1 MTTAPAETQD
11 TERVPVRSLTR
22 GQITVLTIA
31 TLPMIG
37 VGAAG
42 AIGTYANASS
52 VLHRGQTAIGVVAAG
67 EGATLVAALVMIGVT
82 MLGQTAPA
90 TIRAALWLLPT
101 AASVMGLTIAPTMQE
116 AVVYALTPLAMTA
129 AAEGISFLAR
139 RIVVHRTGIDM
150 EAQRR
155 NAATMQRMAVLRA
168 LATSHPNE
176 KARKRAEL
184 ASWRLAKKVG
194 AGDAALGAYLVTVQ
208 RDRMTTGADIALA
221 SMFVSSGQ
229 SELPAVTVQQEADG
243 PVDRTEDAVD
253 QKAADR
259 PGRTDRTAT
268 VDHQAGPDRTE
279 QATAT
284 VDRAEPAVDRP
295 QRTAG
300 PDRQQA
306 TVQTDR
312 PAQQP
317 ATTVD
322 RTGPDQADRAPT
334 GGPDRTADAG
344 LVLTDLEQE
353 AVDRLRSTNRSISKR
368 SIADV
373 VRNELGRSISSDRTA
388 EIARHFRTLRSAA

>member
-1 MTTAPAETQD
+1 MTTAPDETQD
-11 TERVPVRSLTR
+11 TERAPVRSLTR

-52 VLHRGQTAIGVVAAG
+52 VLHRGQTALGVVAAG

-101 AASVMGLTIAPTMQE
+101 AASVMGLTIAPTMRE

-129 AAEGISFLAR
+129 AAEGVSFLAR

-168 LATSHPNE
+168 LATSHPNA

-221 SMFVSSGQ
+221 AMFTPGVEAAVGRLGTPALEIETAETETVVSRRTETTETTET
-229 SELPAVTVQQEADG
+229 SETSETGLPASPVSRPTETSETGLLVSGRNETPETETSETGETETSLPVSLPGTPRETSKVTSIG
-243 PVDRTEDAVD
+243 DRETETNALLDLMRSRGGEMAVSLNNAIEETGRPKATAAKRL
-253 QKAADR
+253 KAARDLYLAE
-259 PGRTDRTAT
+259 TA
-268 VDHQAGPDRTE
+268 
-279 QATAT
+279 
-284 VDRAEPAVDRP
+284 
-295 QRTAG
+295 
-300 PDRQQA
+300 
-306 TVQTDR
+306 
-312 PAQQP
+312 
-317 ATTVD
+317 
-322 RTGPDQADRAPT
+322 
-334 GGPDRTADAG
+334 
-344 LVLTDLEQE
+344 
-353 AVDRLRSTNRSISKR
+353 
-368 SIADV
+368 
-373 VRNELGRSISSDRTA
+373 
-388 EIARHFRTLRSAA
+388 